1 MHSLTQSHRSELN
14 RRPLG
19 ERSDAV
25 QRQASNPNDL
35 EASPASSEGRADLES
50 APRSVREVSACPPR
64 RRLTPDELIEACR
77 VPDSVPEGRAGLWSI
92 RRSRVDDL
100 SNPFAQAY
108 VRHLLGGFD
117 SYTLL
122 ERDTMATLH
131 RERGECVMEDS
142 LRELQRHLPIL
153 VAARGRVL
161 ISGLGLGCVVR
172 GLLAK
177 PEVEHVDVIE
187 IDHAIA
193 QLVWPE
199 FAANERVTLHMGDAE
214 SISWSPGSRWDFA
227 WHDVWSETES
237 LDLVHG
243 RILARYHDLVGQQGA
258 WQFNRAV
265 KRRWPRLLNAKRR
278 VRA

>member
-1 MHSLTQSHRSELN
+1 MSVNSMRLREL
-14 RRPLG
+14 PLLG
-19 ERSDAV
+19 SNQDSPDPESGTAPGVGLDEAAERGVFPSV
-25 QRQASNPNDL
+25 
-35 EASPASSEGRADLES
+35 PASAHTKGHTKIHT
-50 APRSVREVSACPPR
+50 R
-64 RRLTPDELIEACR
+64 RRLTAEELIAACR

-92 RRSRVDDL
+92 RRSRVADVD
-100 SNPFAQAY
+100 NPFAQAY
-108 VRHLLGGFD
+108 VRHILGGFD

-142 LRELQRHLPIL
+142 LQELQRHLPIL
-153 VAARGRVL
+153 LAARGRVL

-199 FAANERVTLHMGDAE
+199 FAANDRVTLHMGDAE

-265 KRRWPRLLNAKRR
+265 KRRWPRLINAKRR